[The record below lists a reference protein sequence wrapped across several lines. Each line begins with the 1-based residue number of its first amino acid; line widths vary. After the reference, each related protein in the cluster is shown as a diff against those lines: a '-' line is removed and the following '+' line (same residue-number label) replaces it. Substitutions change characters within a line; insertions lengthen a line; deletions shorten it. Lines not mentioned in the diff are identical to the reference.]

1 MHEIYCHRILILL
14 RQFESI
20 ITRHHSGL
28 ENAVKSNQRNGPD
41 RSHDPNRPAGKIY
54 HNIKISAVE
63 GGNRKGVL
71 YEF

>member
-1 MHEIYCHRILILL
+1 MRYIVTGFSSYCDNSN
-14 RQFESI
+14 QY
-20 ITRHHSGL
+20 ITRQHSGL

-41 RSHDPNRPAGKIY
+41 RSHDPGRPAGKIY